1 MADLQKTQ
9 IQLLLHNSH
18 PPTTLKTQQAE
29 RRRGSST
36 KNPDLETRD
45 VEASGVHDRWKHTP
59 CLNWRETLPEGLA
72 SNLDVTC
79 WKWLLDRVKERLDA
93 DVNVRPNLRLSAL
106 SKRCRLWSKPHLPA
120 NPLHEHLHKPTNH
133 GGQRNTR
140 SSRSSRSAKL
150 YRCPAI
156 RDSMLVTPHISA
168 SLTNSIAAVMLSSGV
183 NSPKT
188 TRPRYSH
195 CDNI

>member
-36 KNPDLETRD
+36 KKPDLETRD
-45 VEASGVHDRWKHTP
+45 VEASGVHDGWKHTP
-59 CLNWRETLPEGLA
+59 CLSWRETLPGGLA

-93 DVNVRPNLRLSAL
+93 DVNVRLKPETLSL
-106 SKRCRLWSKPHLPA
+106 VRTMSPFGA
-120 NPLHEHLHKPTNH
+120 NPTSSPILHTNTSTNP
-133 GGQRNTR
+133 RTTAVNEITR
-140 SSRSSRSAKL
+140 SSRSTKL

-156 RDSMLVTPHISA
+156 RDSMPVTPHISA

-183 NSPKT
+183 
-188 TRPRYSH
+188 
-195 CDNI
+195 